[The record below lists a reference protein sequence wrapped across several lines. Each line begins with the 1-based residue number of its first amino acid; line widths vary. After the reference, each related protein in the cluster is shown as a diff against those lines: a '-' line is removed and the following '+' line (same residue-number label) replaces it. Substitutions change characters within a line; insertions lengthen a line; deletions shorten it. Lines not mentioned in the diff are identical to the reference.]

1 MHSKTL
7 FKFLFNSPKTSTT
20 SVHFIFFLNTTLH
33 YGPNKIRTTPLG
45 STKLQIWILQNSL
58 KTGINEL
65 ASYNKVTDRRGLLV
79 SWARAP
85 VTRNRGGNCRDA
97 PASFSSPPWRA
108 QAVASSPTPSLSRTA
123 SREVWGTADGSSEHG
138 RRRPWRI
145 AVMPIGTPAN
155 SSHERTRRKA
165 LELPGDLTQR

>member
-65 ASYNKVTDRRGLLV
+65 ASYNIVTDRRGPLV
-79 SWARAP
+79 SWAHAP
-85 VTRNRGGNCRDA
+85 VTQNRGADA
-97 PASFSSPPWRA
+97 DRMG
-108 QAVASSPTPSLSRTA
+108 TTELTGG
-123 SREVWGTADGSSEHG
+123 EVSGQIKCTN
-138 RRRPWRI
+138 
-145 AVMPIGTPAN
+145 V
-155 SSHERTRRKA
+155 
-165 LELPGDLTQR
+165 LP